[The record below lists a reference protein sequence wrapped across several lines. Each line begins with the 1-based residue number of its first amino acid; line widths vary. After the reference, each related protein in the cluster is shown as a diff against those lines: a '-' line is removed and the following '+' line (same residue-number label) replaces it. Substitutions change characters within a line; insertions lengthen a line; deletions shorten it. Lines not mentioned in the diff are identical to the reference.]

1 MLYVDKYRPKA
12 LADVHYHQDLSERLV
27 GLANSDDVPHLLF
40 YGPSGAGKK
49 TRIHAL
55 IRELFGPG
63 AHKLKIDQRIFLN
76 PSKRKIDVNIVSS
89 AYHQELTPS
98 DAGGWDRLVIQ
109 DVLKEIAQTQQVDL
123 NAKHRFKVVV
133 INEADSLSR
142 DAQSALRRTMEKYMG
157 NLRLILCATSTSKII
172 APIRSRCLLI
182 RVPAPA
188 EEQMSQVLRS
198 VAKKE
203 KFHLPDPV
211 AKQIFEDSAGN
222 LRKALLVLEA
232 LRMQTPDLSG
242 SLAIAKPDWELYTH
256 KMCDIILS
264 EQTPAKLLECR
275 QHLYELLVHAIPPRT
290 IIKTMVDYLV
300 TRTDESLRP
309 AIVEKAAFYELR
321 ARGGSGGAKSIF
333 HLEAFVAAV
342 MTMVKSLYMGIEWD
356 EDQV

>member
-1 MLYVDKYRPKA
+1 MLLVDKYRPKSLSDLHYHNELSDRLRG
-12 LADVHYHQDLSERLV
+12 LAD
-27 GLANSDDVPHLLF
+27 SDDLPHLLF

-55 IRELFGPG
+55 IKELFGPG
-63 AHKLKIDQRIFLN
+63 AHKLKIDQRVFLN

-89 AYHQELTPS
+89 SYHQEITPS
-98 DAGGWDRLVIQ
+98 DAGGYDRLVIQ

-182 RVPAPA
+182 RVPAPDQ
-188 EEQMSQVLRS
+188 EQMTEVLNY

-203 KFHLPDPV
+203 KFHLPDNV
-211 AKQIFEDSAGN
+211 AQQIYQDSDGN
-222 LRKALLVLEA
+222 LRKAVLVLEA
-232 LRMQTPDLSG
+232 LRIQSPDLSG
-242 SLAIAKPDWELYTH
+242 PVSIAKPDWELFTQ
-256 KMCDIILS
+256 KMCDGFLS
-264 EQTPAKLLECR
+264 QQTPKKLLDTRNC
-275 QHLYELLVHAIPPRT
+275 LYELLVHAIPPRK

-300 TRTDESLRP
+300 TRVDDTLKP

-321 ARGGSGGAKSIF
+321 VKNGNKAIF

-342 MTMVKSLYMGIEWD
+342 MTMIKSLYMGIEWD
-356 EDQV
+356 E

>member
-1 MLYVDKYRPKA
+1 MLFVDKYRPKS
-12 LADVHYHQDLSERLV
+12 LDDVHYHQDLSERLN
-27 GLANSDDVPHLLF
+27 GLAASDDVPHLLF

-49 TRIHAL
+49 TRVHAL

-98 DAGGWDRLVIQ
+98 DAGGYDRLVIQ
-109 DVLKEIAQTQQVDL
+109 DVLKEIAQTQQVDQS
-123 NAKHRFKVVV
+123 ARHRFKVVV

-182 RVPAPA
+182 RVAAPDQT
-188 EEQMSQVLRS
+188 QMTEVLRH

-203 KFHLPDPV
+203 KFHLPDNV
-211 AKQIFEDSAGN
+211 AEQIYADSAGN

-232 LRMQTPDLSG
+232 LRMQSPDLTGPIS
-242 SLAIAKPDWELYTH
+242 IAKPDWELYTH
-256 KMCDIILS
+256 KMCDVLLS
-264 EQTPAKLLECR
+264 EQTPAKLLEVR
-275 QHLYELLVHAIPPRT
+275 NHLYELLVHAIPPRT
-290 IIKTMVDYLV
+290 IFKTMVDYLV
-300 TRTDESLRP
+300 TKTDESLR
-309 AIVEKAAFYELR
+309 ASIVEKAAFYELR
-321 ARGGSGGAKSIF
+321 TRGGSGGAKAIF

-342 MTMVKSLYMGIEWD
+342 MTMVKSLYMGIEWESD
-356 EDQV
+356 